1 MQTTTDTSS
10 AISPDTRPHFAAA
23 CDTLREVVVGIRPDD
38 LDRPTPCTDMTV
50 RQLVDHVGMAL
61 GRVTAAGG
69 RKPLEE
75 WPTEEFRVEDDIV
88 AGIDGLVVEALAAWD
103 DDRLVEQ
110 IELPWTVLP
119 GNEALATY
127 VNEVLVHS
135 WDLATATG
143 QHLEYDDEAIAVA
156 DALMHDQLPVPE
168 RAAMW
173 EQFAEQMPEGIPFVV
188 PFDDAVPV
196 ADDAPAIV
204 RLVAWNGR
212 RP

>member
-1 MQTTTDTSS
+1 METTTNTSNT
-10 AISPDTRPHFAAA
+10 ITPDTRPHFAAA
-23 CDTLREVVVGIRPDD
+23 CETLRAVVGGVQPGE

-50 RQLVDHVGMAL
+50 RELVDHVGMAL
-61 GRVTAAGG
+61 GRVTAAG
-69 RKPLEE
+69 RRRPLDE
-75 WPTEEFRVEDDIV
+75 WPTEGFSVGEDIV
-88 AGIDGLVVEALAAWD
+88 AGIDGLVAEAVAAWD
-103 DDRLVEQ
+103 DERLGEQ
-110 IELPWTVLP
+110 VELPWTVLP

-143 QHLEYDDEAIAVA
+143 QDPAYDDEAVAVA

-173 EQFAEQMPEGIPFVV
+173 EMFAEHMPEGIPFVA

>member
-10 AISPDTRPHFAAA
+10 TISPDTRPHFAAA
-23 CDTLREVVVGIRPDD
+23 CETLRSVVAGVRPAD
-38 LDRPTPCTDMTV
+38 LDRATPCTEMDV

-75 WPTEEFRVEDDIV
+75 WPTEDFRVGGDIV
-88 AGIDGLVVEALAAWD
+88 AGIDGLVTEALAAWD
-103 DDRLVEQ
+103 DDRLGEQ

-127 VNEVLVHS
+127 VNEVLVHT

-143 QHLEYDDEAIAVA
+143 QEPEFDGEAIAVA

-173 EQFAEQMPEGIPFVV
+173 EMFAEQMPEGIPFVA